1 MLKAGKGEKD
11 KEGTQKEHAELR
23 RSKPLHGQFEKA
35 TKEVC
40 GRRSWDWL
48 KKGHLKKE
56 TESTIVAAQDQ
67 AIRTNNIRKHIH
79 KEDISSMCR
88 MCGKFDETIAHI
100 VAECPTLA
108 QNEYKKWRHD
118 QVARMIHWKLCE
130 KWGFERGEMWYTHNA
145 EKVLESDVCKILWDF
160 SIQTDKKLNHNK
172 PDITVID
179 KVNKTCLIIDPSCP
193 FDSRIVVKEEEKLSN
208 YDELK
213 YELARIWSMKK
224 VTIVPIVI
232 GALGTVTERIDSW
245 IEQIGIDC
253 PVALLQKGCLLG
265 SARIIRK
272 VMNS

>member
-1 MLKAGKGEKD
+1 
-11 KEGTQKEHAELR
+11 
-23 RSKPLHGQFEKA
+23 
-35 TKEVC
+35 
-40 GRRSWDWL
+40 
-48 KKGHLKKE
+48 
-56 TESTIVAAQDQ
+56 
-67 AIRTNNIRKHIH
+67 
-79 KEDISSMCR
+79 
-88 MCGKFDETIAHI
+88 
-100 VAECPTLA
+100 
-108 QNEYKKWRHD
+108 
-118 QVARMIHWKLCE
+118 
-130 KWGFERGEMWYTHNA
+130 MWYTHNS
-145 EKVLESDVCKILWDF
+145 EKVLELDVCKILWDF
-160 SIQTDKKLNHNK
+160 SIQTDKKVNHNK

-213 YELARIWSMKK
+213 YELARIWSMKM

-245 IEQIGIDC
+245 IDQIGIDC

>member
-1 MLKAGKGEKD
+1 MNGEV
-11 KEGTQKEHAELR
+11 
-23 RSKPLHGQFEKA
+23 P
-35 TKEVC
+35 
-40 GRRSWDWL
+40 
-48 KKGHLKKE
+48 
-56 TESTIVAAQDQ
+56 
-67 AIRTNNIRKHIH
+67 
-79 KEDISSMCR
+79 
-88 MCGKFDETIAHI
+88 
-100 VAECPTLA
+100 
-108 QNEYKKWRHD
+108 QN
-118 QVARMIHWKLCE
+118 
-130 KWGFERGEMWYTHNA
+130 
-145 EKVLESDVCKILWDF
+145 VCKILWDF

-172 PDITVID
+172 PDTITVID
-179 KVNKTCLIIDPSCP
+179 KVNKTCLIIDPLCP
-193 FDSRIVVKEEEKLSN
+193 VDSRIVVKEEEKLSN